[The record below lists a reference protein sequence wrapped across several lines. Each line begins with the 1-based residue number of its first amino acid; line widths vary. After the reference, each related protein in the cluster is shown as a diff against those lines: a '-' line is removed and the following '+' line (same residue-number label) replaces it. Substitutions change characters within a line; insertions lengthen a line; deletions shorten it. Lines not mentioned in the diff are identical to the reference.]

1 MKKNL
6 IAAFFAALTLA
17 FCTFLTSCESDISL
31 EVKTKADGSTALALN
46 FSAICGDALKEML
59 LAAAGSGTDAS
70 TGLELFDCA
79 EISSQLKNAG
89 FSSIQ
94 VNAQGVRL
102 QISME
107 DSECKSYLFT
117 SGLLEQSAGN
127 LKINLSAAKLKAFYD
142 SCDEELQM
150 LLDLFMAPVFNDE
163 AMQISE
169 YEELIAAV
177 YGSAVQKEI
186 NTSKVR
192 ISIKNPDGT
201 ITKKTLS
208 LSALLCGVEA
218 DL

>member
-6 IAAFFAALTLA
+6 IAAFLAALTLA

-31 EVKTKADGSTALALN
+31 EVKTKADGSTALTLN

-59 LAAAGSGTDAS
+59 LAAAGSGADAS
-70 TGLELFDCA
+70 TGPELFDCA

-127 LKINLSAAKLKAFYD
+127 LKINLSSSMLKAFYD
-142 SCDEELQM
+142 SCNQEIQM

-163 AMQISE
+163 VMQPAE
-169 YEELIAAV
+169 YEEFLAAV
-177 YGSAVQKEI
+177 YGSSLQKEI
-186 NTSKVR
+186 NSSKIH
-192 ISIKNPDGT
+192 ISIKNADGT
-201 ITKKTLS
+201 ITRKNMS
-208 LSALLCGVEA
+208 LSALLCGLES